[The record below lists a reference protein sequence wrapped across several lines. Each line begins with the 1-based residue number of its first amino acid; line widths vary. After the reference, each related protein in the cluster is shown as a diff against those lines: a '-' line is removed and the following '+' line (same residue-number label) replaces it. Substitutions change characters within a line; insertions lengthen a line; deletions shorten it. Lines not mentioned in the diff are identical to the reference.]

1 MAKAQDASKLPP
13 KPLAFIIDGEVVLT
27 MYTDE
32 RIAAVLL
39 SEPTVIE
46 YEHKGPEFDPV
57 EGDKWDG
64 TSFSKPITESVDN
77 A

>member
-1 MAKAQDASKLPP
+1 M
-13 KPLAFIIDGEVVLT
+13 
-27 MYTDE
+27 
-32 RIAAVLL
+32 

-64 TSFSKPITESVDN
+64 TSFIKPSKESVEN